1 MLKLRHTTRS
11 RPASVSRARAWSG
24 WLLAHRRLALVLCA
38 GCAAVVVAGT
48 AIAAFPDTDV
58 KTYTGCLTTGGTVN
72 YVKEGTAP
80 LQPCSSPK
88 QQVKLSG
95 GDITKVSV
103 TGALTGGGEN
113 GAVSIGLDASKTV
126 PANCSAGQVAKWGTT
141 AWGCGTDNDTTYTAS
156 TGLDLA
162 AEAFSVKPSYRLP
175 QGCGNGA
182 VAKSDGSGGWTC
194 ATDAIGGGPTAY
206 FNTNEHVVE
215 SFTGWQEVGG
225 LSGLPG
231 GSYVFTTAIHNRA
244 YITAEGVNS
253 QALLCITLVNGQETD
268 ARLVIPQHEDGSDV
282 WAATVPAGSSVGV
295 TCVLRESNG
304 GFFEDDAT
312 LANAHVTALRLG
324 ALNP

>member
-1 MLKLRHTTRS
+1 MKLR
-11 RPASVSRARAWSG
+11 G
-24 WLLAHRRLALVLCA
+24 LALVLCA
-38 GCAAVVVAGT
+38 GCAVVVAGA

-58 KTYTGCLTTGGTVN
+58 KTYTACLTAGSTLN
-72 YVKEGTAP
+72 YVKEGTQP
-80 LQPCSSPK
+80 SQPCASPK

-113 GAVSIGLDASKTV
+113 GAISIGLDESKTV
-126 PANCSAGQVAKWGTT
+126 PANCSTGQVAKWSTT

-162 AEAFSVKPSYRLP
+162 SDAFSVKPSYRLP

-194 ATDAIGGGPTAY
+194 ATDAIDSGPTTY
-206 FNTNEHVVE
+206 FNTHEHVIE

-225 LSGLPG
+225 ISDLPA
-231 GSYVFTTAIHNRA
+231 GSYVFTTAIHNRP
-244 YITAEGVNS
+244 YSTADGLNS
-253 QALLCITLVNGQETD
+253 QNLLCITVLNGQETD
-268 ARLVIPQHEDGSDV
+268 ARLLVSKGEDGSDV